1 MSHGVIEDWEN
12 MEKLWKHAFTE
23 LNSVSIKEHPV
34 LLTEAPIN
42 PKKNRLK
49 MAEIFFEKFNS
60 PALFVA
66 IQAVLSL

>member
-1 MSHGVIEDWEN
+1 MAHGTVQNWND
-12 MEKLWKHAFTE
+12 MEKLWKYTFSE
-23 LNSVSIKEHPV
+23 LNKKQHISNKKEHPV

-49 MAEIFFEKFNS
+49 MAEIFFETFNS

-66 IQAVLSL
+66 I